1 MPAVEQCPHRDDVQ
15 IADGEEVAR
24 CNLLCQIAIC
34 GQELASFQV
43 PRAACEACVDG
54 IPPSTQRLNPVLS
67 SFLYSAAEEIIQRGG
82 TESCDVARA
91 EELQQWAQSFL
102 EVEVA
107 EERSSFSGPRSHHD
121 CTHFGRLI
129 GYRHEPSIEGLAR
142 TAVHACHHAA
152 HTSTTAIACRSCL
165 DWSQNANANP
175 MKLRHI
181 LPQPTSW
188 SGGGTISWAV
198 GMTTTQR
205 RTPTLVISLE
215 YLQRAGWDN
224 VLVAVDGKV
233 NLSPS
238 ESAQITLRTPA
249 VGAWPNFYLTL
260 LELTLVR
267 PNADAF
273 LMIQDDALFHDREN
287 MREYLDTI
295 LWPADPP
302 GILSLYCS
310 AAYTREAAGWT
321 VADQR
326 WEWGALAF
334 VFPAEL
340 ARDFVSDPQVIRH
353 RLTDRGLRYI
363 DDVIG
368 EWAERNGIPIW
379 YPTPSLVQHIGDT
392 STVWPGVPAEGYRR
406 ADSFVGDA

>member
-1 MPAVEQCPHRDDVQ
+1 
-15 IADGEEVAR
+15 
-24 CNLLCQIAIC
+24 
-34 GQELASFQV
+34 
-43 PRAACEACVDG
+43 
-54 IPPSTQRLNPVLS
+54 
-67 SFLYSAAEEIIQRGG
+67 
-82 TESCDVARA
+82 
-91 EELQQWAQSFL
+91 
-102 EVEVA
+102 
-107 EERSSFSGPRSHHD
+107 
-121 CTHFGRLI
+121 
-129 GYRHEPSIEGLAR
+129 
-142 TAVHACHHAA
+142 
-152 HTSTTAIACRSCL
+152 
-165 DWSQNANANP
+165 